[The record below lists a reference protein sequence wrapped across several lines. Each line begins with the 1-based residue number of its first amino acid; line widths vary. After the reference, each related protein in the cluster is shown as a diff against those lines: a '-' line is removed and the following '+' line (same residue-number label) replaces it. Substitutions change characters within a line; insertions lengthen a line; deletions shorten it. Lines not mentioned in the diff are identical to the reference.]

1 MIAALRPFCCHTAMA
16 SFSIDQHERE
26 EPATPAIEVE
36 SELGEVPMQSPPLND
51 RHLEHDDVPLAPR
64 SAAEGGRSGGP
75 ARDLDDMFDHRGG
88 TRPMD
93 SPIRSARPPR
103 FKNNQVARSRPS
115 IGRRMFR
122 ALTRVTIAVL
132 IGVGATFVW
141 ESHGDKAK
149 ATVGILAPSLGWL
162 LPDSTTT
169 SAAGAATSRE
179 LVQQLAPI
187 ARDLA
192 AVRRSMEQ
200 LAVKQE
206 QMDQN
211 IVTLQAIEQEIRQ
224 KVMSSPPPSRAAPA
238 QPKPPQPAAQ
248 SSSAPPPPP
257 SAGPPLR

>member
-1 MIAALRPFCCHTAMA
+1 
-16 SFSIDQHERE
+16 
-26 EPATPAIEVE
+26 
-36 SELGEVPMQSPPLND
+36 MQSPPLTD
-51 RHLEHDDVPLAPR
+51 RHLEHDDVPLVPR
-64 SAAEGGRSGGP
+64 SAAEGGRSGGA
-75 ARDLDDMFDHRGG
+75 ARDLDDRFDHRGG

-93 SPIRSARPPR
+93 SPIRSGRPPR
-103 FKNNQVARSRPS
+103 FKNNQAARSRPS

-122 ALTRVTIAVL
+122 ALARISIAVL

-149 ATVGILAPSLGWL
+149 ATVRILAPSLGWL
-162 LPDSTTT
+162 LPDSTP
-169 SAAGAATSRE
+169 AAGAATSRE

-192 AVRRSMEQ
+192 AVRRSVEQ

-248 SSSAPPPPP
+248 SFSAPPPPP
-257 SAGPPLR
+257 PAGPPLR

>member
-1 MIAALRPFCCHTAMA
+1 MA
-16 SFSIDQHERE
+16 SFNIDQHERE

-36 SELGEVPMQSPPLND
+36 LELGEVPMQSPPLND
-51 RHLEHDDVPLAPR
+51 RYLEQEDVPLAPR
-64 SAAEGGRSGGP
+64 SAAEGGRSGGS
-75 ARDLDDMFDHRGG
+75 ALDLDDMFDHRDG

-93 SPIRSARPPR
+93 SPVRSGRPPR

-115 IGRRMFR
+115 IGRRIFR
-122 ALTRVTIAVL
+122 AVTRVTIAVL
-132 IGVGATFVW
+132 IGAGATLVW

-149 ATVGILAPSLGWL
+149 QIVRVFAPSLGLL

-179 LVQQLAPI
+179 LVQQLTPI

-192 AVRRSMEQ
+192 AVRRSVEQ
-200 LAVKQE
+200 LAAKQE

-211 IVTLQAIEQEIRQ
+211 IVALQAIEQEIRQ
-224 KVMSSPPPSRAAPA
+224 KVMSSPPPPPARAAPA
-238 QPKPPQPAAQ
+238 QPKSPQPAAQ

-257 SAGPPLR
+257 PAGPPVR